1 MTGKTSWLDSGLVIL
16 GTAGPTAL
24 TIDRLVAATG
34 LSTGSFYHH
43 FRGMQAY
50 RVALLEHFEAV
61 HTTHYIRQVADA
73 AGLDARARLELLLD
87 LVLGSDEPANI
98 ELAISAWA
106 LNEPLAAAAK
116 ERVDKARLDF
126 LRTLL
131 LEDGHREHDAQA
143 MARMLYLFVLGAAS
157 MRPTVPPEE
166 LRDLCRRVLS

>member
-1 MTGKTSWLDSGLVIL
+1 MAGKTSWLESGLAIL

-43 FRGMQAY
+43 FHGMQGYKA
-50 RVALLEHFEAV
+50 ALLEYFESE
-61 HTTHYIRQVADA
+61 HTTHYIRAVADA
-73 AGLDARARLELLLD
+73 EGLDARARLERLVE
-87 LVLGSDEPANI
+87 LVLDSDEPANI

-116 ERVDKARLDF
+116 ERVDKARFEF

-131 LEDGHREHDAQA
+131 REDNRADAD
-143 MARMLYLFVLGAAS
+143 ARATARILYLLVLGSAS
-157 MRPTVPPEE
+157 MRPTVPPRE
-166 LRDLCRRVLS
+166 LRELCRRVLA

>member
-1 MTGKTSWLDSGLVIL
+1 MAGKTSWLESGLAIL

-24 TIDRLVAATG
+24 TLDRLVAATG

-43 FRGMQAY
+43 FHGMQGY
-50 RVALLEHFEAV
+50 KTALLDYFETV
-61 HTTHYIRQVADA
+61 HTTHYIRAADA
-73 AGLDARARLELLLD
+73 AGLDPRARLERLVD
-87 LVLGSDEPANI
+87 LVLDSDEPANI
-98 ELAISAWA
+98 ELAVSAWA

-131 LEDGHREHDAQA
+131 IEGGRADAD
-143 MARMLYLFVLGAAS
+143 ARATARILYLLVLGSAS

-166 LRDLCRRVLS
+166 LRDLCRRVLE